1 MLIMYSNLYEF
12 TIKLHVFKLIWYMCA
27 CTNNNEVSTVCIQ
40 DLNMY
45 VTILELVGVPSP

>member
-12 TIKLHVFKLIWYMCA
+12 TIKLHVFKLVWYVCA
-27 CTNNNEVSTVCIQ
+27 YTNNEVSTVCIQ
-40 DLNMY
+40 ELSMY